1 MAQQSEAEKKKWFL
15 HCFNQ
20 HEASLLRF
28 ASKILRNQ
36 DTAQEVVQDVFVK
49 LWEKFEDKDLGFE
62 SQWLF
67 TVTRNACFDLLRKN
81 KKAHVDISAYSE
93 EIPDEKDSAEKVLE
107 KRSEENRLLVHL
119 ENLPPEQKEILQL
132 KFAEKKSY
140 AEISKITG
148 MSTNHIAV
156 FVFNIMKKLR
166 NNYSKEAGHETTKR

>member
-1 MAQQSEAEKKKWFL
+1 MAQLSEAEKKKWFL
-15 HCFNQ
+15 HCFNE
-20 HEASLLRF
+20 HESSLLRF

-36 DTAQEVVQDVFVK
+36 DTAQEIVQDVFVK
-49 LWEKFEDKDLGFE
+49 LWEKFEEKDFGHE

-81 KKAHVDISAYSE
+81 KKSHVDISNFSE
-93 EIPDEKDSAEKVLE
+93 KIADENESAEKILE
-107 KRSEENRLLVHL
+107 RRSEENRLINHL
-119 ENLPPEQKEILQL
+119 ENLPPEQREVLQL

-166 NNYSKEAGHETTKR
+166 ITYSKEAGRETTKR